1 MPKKTKI
8 ETALIESLKKK
19 FNTTIKE
26 EYVKPNRIKFSTTSD
41 NFRNLA
47 QAVKELGFDQVIS
60 QGGTDYPDNNE
71 FRVEYHII
79 CVSIKKFRSIIFS
92 LMTTIPKDKPEIETL
107 IDIWPSAEFHEQ
119 ETFENFGITFINH
132 PRMEKLLLPEDWD
145 DIPPLRKDFHLPGRG

>member
-1 MPKKTKI
+1 M
-8 ETALIESLKKK
+8 
-19 FNTTIKE
+19 
-26 EYVKPNRIKFSTTSD
+26 IKFSTTSD

-119 ETFENFGITFINH
+119 ETFENFGIDRLKNVGLVTILSPKWASRPIMSLWFLGHNSANFC
-132 PRMEKLLLPEDWD
+132 P
-145 DIPPLRKDFHLPGRG
+145 F